1 MPGGGGVGVSGVG
14 GALGGVSG
22 AARRWSTATGQS
34 HHSQDHGEHLG
45 HQYILGWV
53 EFFNPDLLID
63 ALDQNIIQYSSQI
76 IIHENLKN

>member
-1 MPGGGGVGVSGVG
+1 MSGVG

-53 EFFNPDLLID
+53 EFFLSRPPHRC
-63 ALDQNIIQYSSQI
+63 ARSEYYTVVHKS
-76 IIHENLKN
+76 